1 MNRAAIIAFCIL
13 VSMINSSY
21 GNPITMNFSGKV
33 LDSYSTP
40 SWVGLPLSGSFTI
53 YPENFTNEFSYL
65 SSTSSHVYTYLGPA
79 YGRYG
84 NPILD
89 YSITLPDASV
99 YKAPHQDAYAE
110 WGGVFV
116 HHQYL
121 DGPSQETYQVG
132 LQIQPLDRSYQ
143 VNFSFILENELHDG
157 ALVSSADIDQTPN
170 LNGVTYESAY
180 LDVFDYRNMTSRL
193 NVRFSVDSLERLEI
207 PEPASRI
214 LVLIAA
220 VGLLVTRRRDS
231 HRKQGKAQGSLT

>member
-13 VSMINSSY
+13 ASMMNSSF
-21 GNPITMNFSGKV
+21 GNPITINFSGKI

-40 SWVGLPLSGSFTI
+40 SWVGLPLSGTFTI

-99 YKAPHQDAYAE
+99 FKTPHENAYAE
-110 WGGVFV
+110 WGGVFI

-143 VNFSFILENELHDG
+143 ANFFFILENELHDG
-157 ALVSSADIDQTPN
+157 TLVSSADIHQTPN
-170 LNGVTYESAY
+170 LNGATYENAY

-193 NVRFSVDSLERLEI
+193 NVRFSVDSLERQQI
-207 PEPASRI
+207 PEPAAWI
-214 LVLIAA
+214 LVLTAGA
-220 VGLLVTRRRDS
+220 GLLATRRRDIQ
-231 HRKQGKAQGSLT
+231 RKLDQVHECLT